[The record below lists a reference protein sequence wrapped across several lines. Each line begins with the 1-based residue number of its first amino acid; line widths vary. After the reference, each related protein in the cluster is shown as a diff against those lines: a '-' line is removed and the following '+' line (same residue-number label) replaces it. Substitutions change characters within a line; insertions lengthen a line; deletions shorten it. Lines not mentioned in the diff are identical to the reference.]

1 MSDEIKKKKVPVDP
15 VIFEPGAELA
25 PEPQNQPKKGIRPAI
40 FEAPI
45 KSFEDKTYIV
55 LVKLFNDDDL
65 FDGSFKVCHG
75 RTECYTHIE
84 DVLESYAD
92 SVDIHNSLII
102 TETRQTETETGDIKY
117 YLLNL
122 PECVSLYA
130 FCKSVE
136 TYYGTYGFNIED
148 YNKGNNPKEDAESSS
163 LIPNSPEDEEMYG
176 TFREFLALRDSN
188 NKELFSETVIGN
200 SFIEIPT
207 GRNYDFDDGNGINV

>member
-1 MSDEIKKKKVPVDP
+1 MSEDIKKKKVPVDP

-25 PEPQNQPKKGIRPAI
+25 PEPKDRPKKGIHPAI
-40 FEAPI
+40 FEAPV

-65 FDGSFKVCHG
+65 FDGNFKVCHG
-75 RTECYTHIE
+75 RTECYRHIE

-92 SVDIHNSLII
+92 IVDIHNSLII

-117 YLLNL
+117 YLINL
-122 PECVSLYA
+122 PECVSMYA

-136 TYYGTYGFNIED
+136 SYYGTYGFDIED
-148 YNKGNNPKEDAESSS
+148 YNKGNVSKEDTESSS
-163 LIPNSPEDEEMYG
+163 LIPTSPEDEEMYG

-188 NKELFSETVIGN
+188 TKDIFERSDHIDPFTEA
-200 SFIEIPT
+200 IPD
-207 GRNYDFDDGNGINV
+207 RKYDFDDGNGINV